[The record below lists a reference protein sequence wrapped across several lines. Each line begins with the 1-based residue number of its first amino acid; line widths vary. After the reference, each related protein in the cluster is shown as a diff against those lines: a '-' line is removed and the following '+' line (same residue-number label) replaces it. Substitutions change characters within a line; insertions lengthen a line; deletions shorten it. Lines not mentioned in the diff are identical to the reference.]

1 MNLDLEVFYGETVN
15 YFQNNTYIAI
25 ALAGVLLLLLLK
37 KPKLFLMIALIVAV
51 NVASL
56 YVISK
61 ISSVGLD
68 EKNKL
73 VQQTSQRLTAY

>member
-1 MNLDLEVFYGETVN
+1 MNLDLEAFYGETVK

-25 ALAGVLLLLLLK
+25 ALAGVLLLILLR
-37 KPKLFLMIALIVAV
+37 KPKLFLMITLIVAV

-61 ISSVGLD
+61 ISTAGVG
-68 EKNKL
+68 EKSKL
-73 VQQTSQRLTAY
+73 VQQTAEHLTAY